1 MDKLTTLIQQARQR
15 PDRISPELLKRL
27 NGHLSATGQPL
38 IFVPP
43 AEPGPA
49 AAAQLPS
56 ADLIAL
62 QQQYAELCKRHAAD
76 PDSFN
81 NDEHHKLYRLSC
93 LISHCRTAERMQAP

>member
-43 AEPGPA
+43 AEPA
-49 AAAQLPS
+49 AASIDPTGNELEQIKASYKREMDHFAANP
-56 ADLIAL
+56 
-62 QQQYAELCKRHAAD
+62 AE
-76 PDSFN
+76 FT
-81 NDEHHKLYRLSC
+81 NDEHSRMYRMRA
-93 LISHCRTAERMQAP
+93 LISMSESAQKL